1 MKINK
6 SALILLASLAI
17 AACSQ
22 SAGISGKIEGAAEK
36 DIVLKQLEVNK
47 FSVLD
52 TIRTASDG
60 SFKYKVNVRKGEP
73 EFVYVFYGDTRIAA
87 LLL

>member
-6 SALILLASLAI
+6 SALILLVSLAI

-60 SFKYKVNVRKGEP
+60 SFR
-73 EFVYVFYGDTRIAA
+73 
-87 LLL
+87 